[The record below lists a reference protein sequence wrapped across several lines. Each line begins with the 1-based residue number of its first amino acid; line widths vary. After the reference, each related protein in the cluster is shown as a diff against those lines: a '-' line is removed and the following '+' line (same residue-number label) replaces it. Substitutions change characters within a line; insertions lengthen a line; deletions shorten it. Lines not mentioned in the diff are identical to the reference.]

1 MISGLNA
8 SGIASAIRTAGRARE
23 TMDTM
28 ARQIATGQ
36 RVASVKDDGAAWARA
51 AQLRSD
57 QVTWSGRRD
66 VLTLVK
72 TDMEAYQ
79 AAVTQQQ
86 MITGKLQE
94 LVLAARAHEAGSR
107 ARINLQAEW
116 AAWVQAASDVR
127 GNAFAFQNAT
137 FVTDGWNSGI
147 ELSAADSFLSGSGRF
162 LVDPTFDTNF
172 ITGANPAQGRPIAPS
187 TVNLAAASTAN
198 LDDTRTSLTTIL
210 GNGPTVTTFLHLRN
224 QEGARDIA
232 RAERMI
238 AQASRFEDTLQFAI
252 GSLTDADLGRASA
265 ARAQAETRQQL
276 ALSTVR
282 QAISTYASFAG
293 GLLGNV
299 QRTQRGVLA

>member
-1 MISGLNA
+1 MISGLST
-8 SGIASAIRTAGRARE
+8 SGIASAIRTAGQARA

-51 AQLRSD
+51 AQMRSD

-94 LVLAARAHEAGSR
+94 LVLAARGHEAGSR
-107 ARINLQAEW
+107 ARIALQAEW
-116 AAWVQAASDVR
+116 TDWIRAASDVR
-127 GNAFAFQNAT
+127 GNAFAFETAT
-137 FVTDGWNSGI
+137 FVTEGWNSGI
-147 ELSAADSFLSGSGRF
+147 ELSAADSFLSGGGRF
-162 LVDPTFDTNF
+162 MVDPTFDTNF
-172 ITGANPAQGRPIAPS
+172 LTGSQPAAGRPVAPS
-187 TVNLAAASTAN
+187 TVNLATASTAL
-198 LDDTRTSLTTIL
+198 LDDTQTTLNTIL
-210 GNGPTVTTFLHLRN
+210 GTGPTVTTFLHLRN

-232 RAERMI
+232 RAERML
-238 AQASRFEDTLQFAI
+238 AHAGRFEDRLQAAI
-252 GSLTDADLGRASA
+252 GTLTDADLGKAAA
-265 ARAQAETRQQL
+265 ARATAETRQQL
-276 ALSTVR
+276 ALGAVR
-282 QAISTYASFAG
+282 QAISAYGSYSS
-293 GLLGNV
+293 GLLGNA